1 MQHYFYTLTEILD
14 RHRQPNEIYLCHFTA
29 EQSDFIRFNRA
40 KVRQPGSVEQRYLEL
55 ELIDGSRHTSG
66 RLTLTGHLETDKDRL
81 RRLLAELRGQLP
93 QVPEDPYLL
102 YTQEIHSSEMV
113 APNTLPKA
121 QEVFID
127 ILEETQGYDFVGIY
141 AGGGIFTGFANSF
154 GQRNWHSSYSF
165 NLDFSFYHEKDKA
178 VKSAY
183 AGFQWETKS
192 FQDQMAKVKAQFEIL
207 KRPSQ
212 TIAPGNYRVYL
223 APAAIHEIL
232 NLLSWGGFSLK
243 SQRTKDSSLRRMLE
257 TPAQTLHPSVTLL
270 ENTAEGIA
278 PAFQTRGFVRPDQVT
293 LIEQGRYHSPL
304 VSPRSAKE
312 YGLPTNG
319 ANDEESPVSL
329 DLAAGSVPLTEV
341 LKTLDKGIYINN
353 LWYLNYSDR
362 AACRMTGMTRFAT
375 FWVEGGEIVAPL
387 SVMRFDETLYNL
399 LGNHLIGLTKE
410 REFIMESDTYEVRSA
425 NSARLPGALVEGF
438 TLTL

>member
-1 MQHYFYTLTEILD
+1 
-14 RHRQPNEIYLCHFTA
+14 
-29 EQSDFIRFNRA
+29 
-40 KVRQPGSVEQRYLEL
+40 
-55 ELIDGSRHTSG
+55 
-66 RLTLTGHLETDKDRL
+66 LTLTGNLDTDTDRL
-81 RRLLAELRGQLP
+81 RRLLAELREQLP
-93 QVPEDPYLL
+93 QMPEDPYLL
-102 YTQEIHSSEMV
+102 YAQAVHSSEMV
-113 APNTLPKA
+113 AKNALPKP
-121 QEVFID
+121 QEVLTE
-127 ILEETQGYDFVGIY
+127 ILAAAQSYDFVGIY

-183 AGFQWETKS
+183 AGFQWDPQA
-192 FQDQMAKVKAQFEIL
+192 FQDQMTVAKTQFEIL
-207 KRPSQ
+207 KRPSH
-212 TIAPGNYRVYL
+212 TIAPGCYRVYL
-223 APAAIHEIL
+223 SPSALHEIL
-232 NLLSWGGFSLK
+232 NLLGWGGFSLK
-243 SQRTKDSSLRRMLE
+243 SQRTKDSVLRRMLE
-257 TPAQTLHPSVTLL
+257 APVQTLHPSVTLL
-270 ENTAEGIA
+270 ENTAQGIA
-278 PAFQTRGFVRPDQVT
+278 PAFQTKGFLRPDQVT

-312 YGLPTNG
+312 YGVPTNG

-329 DLAAGSVPLTEV
+329 DLAAGALPMAEV

-387 SVMRFDETLYNL
+387 SVMRFDETLYSL
-399 LGNHLIGLTKE
+399 LGDNLIGLTSE
-410 REFIMESDTYEVRSA
+410 REFIMEPDTYEVRSA
-425 NSARLPGALVEGF
+425 ISARVPGALVEAF